1 MLKILGWNEFYE
13 GWISQIFLQSLDT
26 SRSADWQ
33 LGWKTAKETGPI
45 AATAIPNEIKLGN
58 LIADYEQ

>member
-1 MLKILGWNEFYE
+1 MLKIRGWNEFYE

-45 AATAIPNEIKLGN
+45 AATVIPKEIELGH
-58 LIADYEQ
+58 LIVDYEQ